1 MKQFLFFALLLIGC
15 EKDSPTEPEDCAG
28 VPNGDSVLDDC
39 GVCDSNSSNDCINCF
54 TYFSYNLSSQ
64 QAFYYFFN
72 VTINAVPVAADDRVA
87 AFKDDICVGAF
98 NWDTSECNSGVCSVP
113 AMGNDGSDLTAGYM
127 SSGDIPTFK
136 IYDVS
141 AGVIYNTTYIE
152 DIPAW
157 QNFGQS
163 LLSTAPLEAVIT
175 SAAPCQ

>member
-1 MKQFLFFALLLIGC
+1 MKQFLFLALLFIGC
-15 EKDSPTEPEDCAG
+15 EKDSPTEPKDCAG
-28 VPNGDSVLDDC
+28 VPNGNSVFDDC
-39 GVCDSNSSNDCINCF
+39 NVCDSNSSNDCKNCA
-54 TYFSYNLSSQ
+54 TYFNSDQSTL
-64 QAFYYFFN
+64 QAFYNIYS
-72 VTINAVPVAADDRVA
+72 VTIDGTPVDSDDWVGS
-87 AFKDDICVGAF
+87 FNGEVCVGALK
-98 NWDTSECNSGVCSVP
+98 WDISLCNNEVCSIP
-113 AMGNDGSDLTAGYM
+113 AMGDDGTDLTAGYM